1 MKKKALETQFV
12 LFIENSGCGDLEKRK
27 FYQILPDEVVD
38 EFQEATCNSESDF
51 IHLSQGHL
59 IVPIHFIY
67 MNFFACRS
75 ELCSRF
81 FPKNVHLCKAKPR
94 SKSYN

>member
-38 EFQEATCNSESDF
+38 EFQEAKGCDF
-51 IHLSQGHL
+51 TI
-59 IVPIHFIY
+59 
-67 MNFFACRS
+67 
-75 ELCSRF
+75 
-81 FPKNVHLCKAKPR
+81 
-94 SKSYN
+94 